1 MMAKREVERSV
12 QPSLLDRLIDKDP
25 RSPVDPQVGWAQS
38 VKELKDAVRRD
49 LEWLLNTRRIV
60 HTAPESFTEV
70 SQSLYHYGLPDVS
83 SLSADSSETNVR
95 LMRQVEET
103 IKLFEPRLSNVRV
116 SAGQTDDKDSRQVRF
131 LIDALLEME
140 PSPEQV
146 VFDTV
151 LEISSCKFEVK

>member
-1 MMAKREVERSV
+1 MMAKREAERSV
-12 QPSLLDRLIDKDP
+12 QPSLLDRLIDRDP
-25 RSPVDPQVGWAQS
+25 ASSVDPQVAWAAS

-60 HTAPESFTEV
+60 HTAPESFSEV

-83 SLSADSSETNVR
+83 SLSADSPETEVR

-103 IKLFEPRLSNVRV
+103 IKLFEPRLSNIRV
-116 SAGQTDDKDSRQVRF
+116 SAAPTDEKGARQIRF
-131 LIDALLEME
+131 LIDALLQME

-151 LEISSCKFEVK
+151 LEISSCKFEVR

>member
-1 MMAKREVERSV
+1 MAKREVERKV
-12 QPSLLDRLIDKDP
+12 QQSLLDRLIDKDP
-25 RSPVDPQVGWAQS
+25 ASSVDPQTAWATS

-60 HTAPESFTEV
+60 HTAPDSFTELT
-70 SQSLYHYGLPDVS
+70 QSLYHYGLPDVS
-83 SLSADSSETNVR
+83 SLSADSPETEVR

-116 SAGQTDDKDSRQVRF
+116 SAAPVDEKGARQIRF

-151 LEISSCKFEVK
+151 LEISSCKFEVR

>member
-1 MMAKREVERSV
+1 MAKREAERSA
-12 QPSLLDRLIDKDP
+12 QPSVLDRLIDRDP
-25 RSPVDPQVGWAQS
+25 GSSADPQVAWATS

-60 HTAPESFTEV
+60 HTAPESFSELT
-70 SQSLYHYGLPDVS
+70 QSLYHYGLPDVS
-83 SLSADSSETNVR
+83 SLSADSPETEVR
-95 LMRQVEET
+95 LMRQVEEA

-116 SAGQTDDKDSRQVRF
+116 SAAPTDEKGPRQVRF

-151 LEISSCKFEVK
+151 LEISSFRFEVR